1 MLDSA
6 TRVFIDGG
14 SVGAGLY
21 KQKSN
26 EANVNII
33 RDDVA
38 AFVID
43 GADSKTA
50 AELQGH
56 PAIPNPSRAGTQG
69 AVERKWAIGCSY
81 RGNRRPS
88 GNRC

>member
-14 SVGAGLY
+14 SVGVGLY

-38 AFVID
+38 AFVINVEYGIA
-43 GADSKTA
+43 GALVPNRLRWFRPGRW
-50 AELQGH
+50 AEAH
-56 PAIPNPSRAGTQG
+56 PTTGMCR
-69 AVERKWAIGCSY
+69 V
-81 RGNRRPS
+81 
-88 GNRC
+88 

>member
-43 GADSKTA
+43 GADSETA
-50 AELQGH
+50 AELQTTQRH
-56 PAIPNPSRAGTQG
+56 QALAARAHNEQ
-69 AVERKWAIGCSY
+69 W
-81 RGNRRPS
+81 RGK
-88 GNRC
+88 G